1 MGGEKPPTMAPEDER
16 AQVAAALDA
25 TPELVPWLPELL
37 ADLWE
42 LGGSP
47 AVVAGWL
54 GELNLPPGTRALDLG
69 CGKGAVC
76 LTLARDL
83 GFRVHGVD
91 LFEPFLVEA
100 RARAVEWG
108 LADRCRF
115 EKGDL
120 RAVVRTA
127 SGYDVVVYASV
138 GALGPL
144 DESVRA
150 LRSCVRE
157 DGLMVI
163 HEGFLAPGAG
173 AEADFASLAGYEET
187 RRRLASCGDEILREH
202 VLSPEDMRALDE
214 RYIERIEGRARRLAA
229 AHPSVASL
237 ALGYV
242 ERQRRA
248 AAAWERAA
256 RSAAWLLRKCGARAE
271 APAGPVTARAAAR
284 PRS

>member
-1 MGGEKPPTMAPEDER
+1 MTAGRPPTVASEDER
-16 AQVAAALDA
+16 AQVAAGLDA
-25 TPELVPWLPELL
+25 TPELLPWLPELL

-47 AVVAGWL
+47 ALVAAWL
-54 GELNLPPGTRALDLG
+54 GGLDLPRGARALDLG

-100 RARAVEWG
+100 RARAAEWG

-120 RAVVRTA
+120 RAVVRTV
-127 SGYDVVVYASV
+127 SGYDAVVYASV

-144 DESVRA
+144 DECVRA

-163 HEGFLAPGAG
+163 HEGFLAPGTG
-173 AEADFASLAGYEET
+173 AETGFASLAGYEET
-187 RRRLASCGDEILREH
+187 RRRLTSCGDEILREH
-202 VLSPEDMRALDE
+202 VLSPEDMKAIDE
-214 RYIERIEGRARRLAA
+214 RCIESIEGRARGIAA
-229 AHPSVASL
+229 AHPCAASL
-237 ALGYV
+237 ALGYADH
-242 ERQRRA
+242 QRRA
-248 AAAWERAA
+248 AAAWERAV
-256 RSAAWLLRKCGARAE
+256 RSAAWLLRK
-271 APAGPVTARAAAR
+271 
-284 PRS
+284 PRR